1 MDIILF
7 QSLLFWID
15 IFSSINKWKSVAAII
30 MQAETNFFI
39 LFEKIIEY
47 SGFAVKV
54 VLSSPGVG
62 PSPRIKISLF
72 LLSICADY
80 LI

>member
-1 MDIILF
+1 
-7 QSLLFWID
+7 
-15 IFSSINKWKSVAAII
+15 

>member
-1 MDIILF
+1 
-7 QSLLFWID
+7 
-15 IFSSINKWKSVAAII
+15 

-39 LFEKIIEY
+39 LFEKLIEY

-54 VLSSPGVG
+54 VLSSPAVG
-62 PSPRIKISLF
+62 PSPTIKISLF